1 MKNEAKS
8 TNTVFLQGRIGSP
21 IEYSHDLYG
30 ERFYE
35 FRLDVPRLSEHL
47 DELPVTA
54 SETLI
59 QGLNQDDQ
67 IAVNGQ
73 FRSFN
78 RPEGERSRLILS
90 VFARE
95 ILPPQPSVNPN
106 SATLIGYI
114 CKPPIYRTTP
124 FNREICDVL
133 LAVNRAYSKSDYIP
147 CIAWGK
153 NARLLKSAVVGQK
166 LEVTG
171 RIQSR
176 NYTKR
181 LDDGSSQVRTAYEF
195 SIGAVE
201 LMQKES
207 EVASTTDLSAE
218 FGSGMSGGFAALH
231 DE

>member
-1 MKNEAKS
+1 MKNDKS
-8 TNTVFLQGRIGSP
+8 TNTVFLQGRIGSE

-35 FRLDVPRLSEHL
+35 FKLNVPRLSEHL
-47 DELPVTA
+47 DVIPITA
-54 SETLI
+54 SEESVN
-59 QGLNQDDQ
+59 GLKAGEL

-78 RPEGERSRLILS
+78 RPDGERSRLILS

-95 ILPPQPSVNPN
+95 IIQPHDDVNPN
-106 SATLIGYI
+106 TAELIGYI

-153 NARLLKSAVVGQK
+153 NARLIKNAPVGQK
-166 LEVTG
+166 LDVTG

-176 NYTKR
+176 QYTKR
-181 LDDGSSQVRTAYEF
+181 LDGGDSEIRTAYEF
-195 SIGAVE
+195 SIGTLE
-201 LMQKES
+201 FMQKES
-207 EVASTTDLSAE
+207 EVASTS
-218 FGSGMSGGFAALH
+218 
-231 DE
+231 DEIKNT

>member
-1 MKNEAKS
+1 MKNEVKS
-8 TNTVFLQGRIGSP
+8 TNTVFLQGRIGSS

-47 DELPVTA
+47 DEIPVTV
-54 SETLI
+54 SETLAAELHEGDTVAI
-59 QGLNQDDQ
+59 
-67 IAVNGQ
+67 NGQ

-95 ILPPQPSVNPN
+95 LAPVRSDVNPN
-106 SATLIGYI
+106 SATMIGYI

-153 NARLLKSAVVGQK
+153 NARIIRNAAVGQK

-176 NYTKR
+176 QYTKR
-181 LDDGSSQVRTAYEF
+181 LDDGSSEMRTAYEF
-195 SIGAVE
+195 SIGSVE
-201 LMQKES
+201 FLKKES
-207 EVASTTDLSAE
+207 EVASTSDDPDDDGNE
-218 FGSGMSGGFAALH
+218 
-231 DE
+231 

>member
-1 MKNEAKS
+1 MKNNEKP
-8 TNTVFLQGRIGSP
+8 TNTVFLQGRIGSAV
-21 IEYSHDLYG
+21 EYSHDLYG

-35 FRLDVPRLSEHL
+35 FKLNVPRLSEHL
-47 DELPVTA
+47 DVIPITA
-54 SETLI
+54 SEELI
-59 QGLNQDDQ
+59 NGLKEDEL
-67 IAVNGQ
+67 ISVSGQ

-78 RPEGERSRLILS
+78 RPDGERSRLILS

-95 ILPPQPSVNPN
+95 IMPPQDDVNPN
-106 SATLIGYI
+106 TAELIGYI

-153 NARLLKSAVVGQK
+153 NARIIKNAPVGQK
-166 LEVTG
+166 LDVSG

-176 NYTKR
+176 QYTKR
-181 LDDGSSQVRTAYEF
+181 LDDGDTQIRTAYEF

-201 LMQKES
+201 FLQKES
-207 EVASTTDLSAE
+207 EVASTS
-218 FGSGMSGGFAALH
+218 

>member
-1 MKNEAKS
+1 MKNDKS
-8 TNTVFLQGRIGSP
+8 TNTVFLQGRIESS

-35 FRLDVPRLSEHL
+35 FKLSVPRLSEHL
-47 DELPVTA
+47 DIIPVTV
-54 SETLI
+54 SQTLAENLKQNDYI
-59 QGLNQDDQ
+59 G
-67 IAVNGQ
+67 VSGQ

-95 ILPPQPSVNPN
+95 ILQPQSDVNPN
-106 SATLIGYI
+106 IAELIGYI

-147 CIAWGK
+147 CIGWGK
-153 NARLLKSAVVGQK
+153 NARLIKNAPVGQK
-166 LEVTG
+166 LEVSG

-176 NYTKR
+176 QYNKR
-181 LDDGSSQVRTAYEF
+181 LDDGSTEIRTAYEF

-201 LMQKES
+201 FLNKES
-207 EVASTTDLSAE
+207 EVASTS
-218 FGSGMSGGFAALH
+218 

>member
-1 MKNEAKS
+1 MKNDKP
-8 TNTVFLQGRIGSP
+8 TNTVFLQGRIVST

-35 FRLDVPRLSEHL
+35 FKLSVPRLSEHL
-47 DELPVTA
+47 DVIPVTVSQNLA
-54 SETLI
+54 ETLKQNDLI
-59 QGLNQDDQ
+59 GLS
-67 IAVNGQ
+67 GQ

-95 ILPPQPSVNPN
+95 ILAPQPDVNPN
-106 SATLIGYI
+106 VAELIGYI
-114 CKPPIYRTTP
+114 CKPPVYRTTP

-147 CIAWGK
+147 CIGWGK
-153 NARLLKSAVVGQK
+153 NARLIKNAPVGQK
-166 LEVTG
+166 LEVSG

-176 NYTKR
+176 QYNKR
-181 LDDGSSQVRTAYEF
+181 LEDGSTEIRTAYEF

-201 LMQKES
+201 FVAKES
-207 EVASTTDLSAE
+207 EVASTS
-218 FGSGMSGGFAALH
+218 

>member
-1 MKNEAKS
+1 MKNDKS
-8 TNTVFLQGRIGSP
+8 TNSVFLQGRIGSD

-35 FRLDVPRLSEHL
+35 FKLNVPRLSEHL
-47 DELPVTA
+47 DVIPITA
-54 SETLI
+54 AEGLI
-59 QGLNQDDQ
+59 EKLNFNDC
-67 IAVNGQ
+67 ISVNGQ

-95 ILPPQPSVNPN
+95 IDSPQDDVNPN
-106 SATLIGYI
+106 TAELIGYI

-133 LAVNRAYSKSDYIP
+133 LAVNRAYAKSDYIP

-153 NARLLKSAVVGQK
+153 NARLIKNAPVGQK
-166 LEVTG
+166 LDVCG

-176 NYTKR
+176 QYTKR
-181 LDDGSSQVRTAYEF
+181 LDSGESELRTAYEF
-195 SIGAVE
+195 SIGSVE
-201 LMQKES
+201 FLQKES
-207 EVASTTDLSAE
+207 EVASTS
-218 FGSGMSGGFAALH
+218 
-231 DE
+231 DEDN

>member
-1 MKNEAKS
+1 MKNEKS

-21 IEYSHDLYG
+21 VEYSHDLYG

-35 FRLDVPRLSEHL
+35 FKLNVPRLSEHL
-47 DELPVTA
+47 DVIPVTIA
-54 SETLI
+54 ENMISELK
-59 QGLNQDDQ
+59 QGDVV
-67 IAVNGQ
+67 AVNGQ

-78 RPEGERSRLILS
+78 RPDGERSRLILS

-95 ILPPQPSVNPN
+95 ITVDPAALDVNPN
-106 SATLIGYI
+106 TAELIGYI

-153 NARLLKSAVVGQK
+153 NARLIKNAAVGQK
-166 LEVTG
+166 LDVTG

-176 NYTKR
+176 QYTKK
-181 LDDGSSQVRTAYEF
+181 LDDGSAEIRTAYEF
-195 SIGAVE
+195 SIGGLE
-201 LMQKES
+201 LVQKES
-207 EVASTTDLSAE
+207 EVASTAD
-218 FGSGMSGGFAALH
+218 
-231 DE
+231 DD

>member
-1 MKNEAKS
+1 MKNDKS
-8 TNTVFLQGRIGSP
+8 TNTVFLQGRIGSS

-35 FRLDVPRLSEHL
+35 FKLNVPRLSEHL
-47 DELPVTA
+47 DVIPITA
-54 SETLI
+54 SEELVGKLKEGENVSIT
-59 QGLNQDDQ
+59 
-67 IAVNGQ
+67 GQ

-78 RPEGERSRLILS
+78 RPDGERSRLILS

-95 ILPPQPSVNPN
+95 ISEPIPDVNPN
-106 SATLIGYI
+106 TAELIGYI

-133 LAVNRAYSKSDYIP
+133 LAVNRAYAKSDYIP

-153 NARLLKSAVVGQK
+153 NARLIKNAPVGQK
-166 LEVTG
+166 LDVSG

-176 NYTKR
+176 QYTKR
-181 LDDGSSQVRTAYEF
+181 MEDGESELRTAYEF

-201 LMQKES
+201 FMQKES
-207 EVASTTDLSAE
+207 EVASTS
-218 FGSGMSGGFAALH
+218 